1 MEDTLSKPPER
12 VRMCVEQIIVPYRHD
27 IVELFQKKVKIV
39 QFYCYSFRTVKWS
52 HS

>member
-1 MEDTLSKPPER
+1 M
-12 VRMCVEQIIVPYRHD
+12 
-27 IVELFQKKVKIV
+27 FKIV